1 MEKNIVHGAFEM
13 ELIGWIIIAAIAVY
27 IWILPHDPSEEELE
41 EAQRGP
47 THDEAWAGFY
57 KDIGK

>member
-1 MEKNIVHGAFEM
+1 M